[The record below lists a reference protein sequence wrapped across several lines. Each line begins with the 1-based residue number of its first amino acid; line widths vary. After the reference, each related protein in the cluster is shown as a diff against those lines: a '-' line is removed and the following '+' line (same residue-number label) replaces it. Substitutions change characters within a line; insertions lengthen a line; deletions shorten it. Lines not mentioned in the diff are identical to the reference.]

1 MFSRLALRTTRSVPR
16 TTSAF
21 RSFHASP
28 PSNNDQGESA
38 VAEEEDDN
46 IGNDGV
52 LGNLFGNPYTSIP
65 LCGLGVMTAT
75 ATDFYILDAETQ
87 LLGLWC
93 MFVGTCYFNFSDPIA
108 NYFDD
113 LAANVQK
120 DQNAQEDLIIDAME
134 VTKGA
139 HQRQTAIF
147 EDIQAIYEAQKV
159 VMESLV
165 AAKTNELGHIVRASV
180 VQKLDNVVTQESR
193 MTATIQSNLVD
204 AATEQVRTSV
214 TGDRAKTMALENAF
228 AAIADPTAAS
238 TGKDPVSS
246 IYSKFFNDFNARL
259 ADASANETELSAE
272 LRAEM
277 EAEMKSVAA
286 RDGLDFVNIAA
297 PATMKL

>member
-1 MFSRLALRTTRSVPR
+1 
-16 TTSAF
+16 
-21 RSFHASP
+21 
-28 PSNNDQGESA
+28 
-38 VAEEEDDN
+38 
-46 IGNDGV
+46 
-52 LGNLFGNPYTSIP
+52 
-65 LCGLGVMTAT
+65 
-75 ATDFYILDAETQ
+75 
-87 LLGLWC
+87 

-108 NYFDD
+108 DYFDD
-113 LAANVQK
+113 IAANVQK

-159 VMESLV
+159 VMDSLV

-193 MTATIQSNLVD
+193 MTATIQSNLVN

-259 ADASANETELSAE
+259 AEASANETELSAE